1 MSPIHQS
8 IIKQR
13 GCQTLPFIVRALC
26 YESIST
32 LGADGG
38 TRTRTPFLALAPQ
51 ASVSAIPPHP
61 HRNATYL
68 CTDGVANHRRLL
80 IDCSCLNKH
89 PTIVWARYLLR
100 FFIFSQPFSAKP
112 HIRDHRYCSAYAS
125 AGGSLVVIRVN
136 GSMVRIERLELSLR
150 GTWA

>member
-8 IIKQR
+8 IIIQR
-13 GCQTLPFIVRALC
+13 GCQTLPVYRSGTALRE
-26 YESIST
+26 YLST

-38 TRTRTPFLALAPQ
+38 TRTRTPLLALAPQ

-68 CTDGVANHRRLL
+68 CADGVANHRRLL

-89 PTIVWARYLLR
+89 PTIVWTRYLLR

-112 HIRDHRYCSAYAS
+112 HISWLT

-150 GTWA
+150 RTWA